1 MATRDT
7 RERILAACEEVV
19 LSAGVARLTL
29 DAAAEA
35 AGLSRGG
42 VLYHFPSR
50 PALVSAMVARLADRF
65 DEMLAAQR
73 SAGPVERGAYVRA
86 YVEDTFS
93 PADAEQAQ
101 RGQRLG
107 GAVLAAMASE
117 PELLAPLRE
126 AFARWQTEIESDAAD
141 PVRATLARLATDGL
155 WLTELFGFAPIDADL
170 RRRVREELL
179 RMVD

>member
-29 DAAAEA
+29 ESAAAQ
-35 AGLSRGG
+35 AGLSKGG

-50 PALVSAMVARLADRF
+50 SALVSAMVSRLAERF
-65 DEMLAAQR
+65 DQMLAAQR
-73 SAGPVERGAYVRA
+73 AAGPAQPGAYARA
-86 YVEDTFS
+86 YVQDTFS

-107 GAVLAAMASE
+107 GAVLAAVASE

-126 AFARWQTEIESDAAD
+126 AFARWQAEIETDTTD
-141 PVRATLARLATDGL
+141 PVRGTIARLTTDGL
-155 WLTELFGFAPIDADL
+155 WLSELFGFAPLDDAM

-179 RMVD
+179 RMVE